1 MNAMLSAVG
10 EDNEAGNYEDPAP
23 MMMVVATEVN
33 EEDEVFILTPQLVS
47 YIAAALKAAGWKPEE

>member
-33 EEDEVFILTPQLVS
+33 EEDEVFMLTPQLVS
-47 YIAAALKAAGWKPEE
+47 YIAGWKPEE